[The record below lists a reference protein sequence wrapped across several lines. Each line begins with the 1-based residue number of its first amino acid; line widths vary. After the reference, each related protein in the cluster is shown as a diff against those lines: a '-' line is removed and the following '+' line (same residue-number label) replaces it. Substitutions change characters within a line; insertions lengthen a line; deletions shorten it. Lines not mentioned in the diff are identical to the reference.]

1 MQPFA
6 DIGALVEG
14 RWRDK
19 NYDEKVFP
27 DIAARALQEADL
39 AARVDPWE
47 IIRWVQTTT
56 DLPQQMDPQAK
67 FGDPPITLFAG
78 PRFYVDVYYWLGS
91 TTTIHQH
98 AFSGAFQVLLGGS
111 VHANYEFKK
120 KREINPHFLIGDISL
135 KDVSLL
141 GKGDIRKIDA
151 GSKFIHS
158 LFHLEK
164 PSATIVIRSNDAPS
178 APVQYK
184 YLKPHL
190 AIDPFFDEPW
200 MTRKVQTVS
209 LLLSMEHPDADKI
222 IFDLLDTADF
232 HTTFA
237 VIDTAF
243 MFLGRNELEEL
254 FQLSKSVDRFQAML
268 DRARRR
274 HGALADLLPAVFD
287 EKLRQADIVKRRGKI
302 EGADHRFLLALLLNV
317 PERTRVLD
325 LVKQRFPDGEP
336 VEVVVGWVRELSKI
350 KIFGSAE
357 PNVLGIKSVDD
368 TYLEVLAGLLR
379 GLPDMEARALASNKP
394 ALLPADELIASIKS
408 SSLFKSIFTHEA
420 STTAHSKSA
429 VPPPVLA
436 PKFRKSPRDPG
447 LHA

>member
-1 MQPFA
+1 MQRFA
-6 DIGALVEG
+6 DLGALVEG

-19 NYDEKVFP
+19 NYDENVFP
-27 DIAARALQEADL
+27 DIAARALREADL
-39 AARVDPWE
+39 PARVDPWE

-56 DLPQQMDPQAK
+56 ALPHQMDPQGK
-67 FGDPPITLFAG
+67 FGNPPITLFVG
-78 PRFYVDVYYWLGS
+78 PRFYVDVYYWLDS
-91 TTTIHQH
+91 TTSIHQH

-111 VHANYEFKK
+111 VHSSYEFKK
-120 KREINPHFLIGDISL
+120 EREINPHLLTGDISL

-141 GKGDIRKIDA
+141 GKGDIRNIHP
-151 GSKFIHS
+151 GSRFIHS
-158 LFHLEK
+158 LFHLER

-190 AIDPFFDEPW
+190 AIDPFFDEPC

-209 LLLSMEHPDADKI
+209 LLLSMEHREADQM

-237 VIDTAF
+237 VLDRAF
-243 MFLGRNELEEL
+243 TLLGRNELEEL
-254 FQLSKSVDRFQAML
+254 FQVSKSVDRFQAML

-274 HGALADLLPAVFD
+274 HGALAELLPAVFD
-287 EKLRQADIVKRRGKI
+287 EKLRQADIIKRRGLI
-302 EGADHRFLLALLLNV
+302 EGADHRFFLALLLNV

-325 LVKQRFPDGEP
+325 LVKRRFPDEEP
-336 VEVVVGWVRELSKI
+336 VEVVIGWVRELSKI

-357 PNVLGIKSVDD
+357 PNVLGIKSIDD

-379 GLPDMEARALASNKP
+379 GLPDKQITALAADKS
-394 ALLPADELIASIKS
+394 ARLPANELIASIKS
-408 SSLFKSIFTHEA
+408 SPLFKSIFTQEA
-420 STTAHSKSA
+420 TTTAHS
-429 VPPPVLA
+429 
-436 PKFRKSPRDPG
+436 R
-447 LHA
+447 